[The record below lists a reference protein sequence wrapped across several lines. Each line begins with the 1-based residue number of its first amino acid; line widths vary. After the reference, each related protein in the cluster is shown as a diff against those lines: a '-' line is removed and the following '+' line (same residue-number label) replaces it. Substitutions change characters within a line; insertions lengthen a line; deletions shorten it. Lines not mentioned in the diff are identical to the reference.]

1 MNNKDV
7 LNKTD
12 IARMPMQDRFQ
23 HLFEVISG
31 QRFLTKQGLGNE
43 VPFFICPYR
52 PEEAIEMKRLQR
64 HLINRLDQV
73 GVRILEVNLYDL
85 SIEILKE
92 RDIWNQILE
101 MEESVSKEQLKELL
115 QGVLDPETH
124 LVPAIATKLAGTDFD
139 VLFLS
144 GVGEV
149 FPYIRSHN
157 VLNNLQS
164 TAKEKPTIM
173 FFPGAYTHSLESG
186 ASLDLFGRMHDDKY
200 YRAFNIFHCEA

>member
-1 MNNKDV
+1 MEK
-7 LNKTD
+7 
-12 IARMPMQDRFQ
+12 MPTQNRFQ
-23 HLFEVISG
+23 HLFAVISG
-31 QRFLTKQGLGNE
+31 QRFLKKQGLGNE
-43 VPFFICPYR
+43 VPFFICPY
-52 PEEAIEMKRLQR
+52 EIKDSVEMERLRRQ
-64 HLINRLDQV
+64 LVNRLDQT
-73 GVRILEVNLYDL
+73 GVRVLEVNLYDL

-92 RDIWNQILE
+92 RGIWEQIIE
-101 MEESVSKEQLKELL
+101 MEESVSKDELKELL

-124 LVPAIATKLAGTDFD
+124 LVPAIATKLNLNDFD

-164 TAKEKPTIM
+164 TAKEKPTVM

-186 ASLDLFGRMHDDKY
+186 ASLDLFGKLHDDKY

>member
-1 MNNKDV
+1 MT
-7 LNKTD
+7 TD
-12 IARMPMQDRFQ
+12 IARMPIQDRFQ
-23 HLFEVISG
+23 HLFAVISS
-31 QRFLTKQGLGNE
+31 QRFLNQQGLGNE
-43 VPFFICPYR
+43 VPFFICPYK
-52 PEEAIEMKRLQR
+52 PEESVEIKRLQR
-64 HLINRLDQV
+64 QLVNRLEHV
-73 GVRILEVNLYDL
+73 GVHILEINLYDL

-92 RDIWNQILE
+92 RDIWEQIIK
-101 MEESVSKEQLKELL
+101 MEDSVSKEQLKELL
-115 QGVLDPETH
+115 QGVLDPEDH
-124 LVPAIATKLAGTDFD
+124 LVPAIAAKLASTDFE

-164 TAKEKPTIM
+164 TAKEKPTVM

-186 ASLDLFGRMHDDKY
+186 ASLDLFGRLHDDKY